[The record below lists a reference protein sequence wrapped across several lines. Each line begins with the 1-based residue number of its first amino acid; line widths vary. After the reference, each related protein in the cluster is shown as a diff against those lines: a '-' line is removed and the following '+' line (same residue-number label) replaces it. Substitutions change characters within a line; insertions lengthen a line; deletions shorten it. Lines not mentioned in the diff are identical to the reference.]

1 MNYELIVAMS
11 KNGVIGHNN
20 KLPWNIREDLENFSK
35 LTKGHIVIMGRKTF
49 ESLPNGPLKNRLNV
63 ILSRM
68 VYNNNNFTENVIFT
82 SMEYLNTIINLHQT
96 PNKKIFIIG
105 GSEIYKI
112 FIEYCDIIHI
122 TLIDE
127 IIEGDSFFPVDYKYI
142 KKYYRVKNESEIL
155 YSKNENIKY
164 QYITYN
170 RK

>member
-1 MNYELIVAMS
+1 MNYKLIVAMS

-20 KLPWNIREDLENFSK
+20 KLPWNIPEDLENFSK

-68 VYNNNNFTENVIFT
+68 IYNNNFTENVIFT

-105 GSEIYKI
+105 GSEIYKM
-112 FIEYCDIIHI
+112 FVENCDTIHM
-122 TLIDE
+122 TFIDE
-127 IIEGDSFFPVDYKYI
+127 IIEGDSYFPVDNKYLTQ
-142 KKYYRVKNESEIL
+142 YYRIVNKSEFL

-164 QYITYN
+164 QYLTYN

>member
-20 KLPWNIREDLENFSK
+20 KLPWNIPEDLANFSE

-49 ESLPNGPLKNRLNV
+49 ESLPNGPLKNRLNI
-63 ILSRM
+63 ILSRS
-68 VYNNNNFTENVIFT
+68 VYNNNFNENVIFIT
-82 SMEYLNTIINLHQT
+82 MEHLNTIINLHQT

-112 FIEYCDIIHI
+112 FIEYCDTIHM

-127 IIEGDSFFPVDYKYI
+127 MVEGDSYFPVDNKYL
-142 KKYYRVKNESEIL
+142 KQYYRIVNKSEIL
-155 YSKNENIKY
+155 YSKNKNIKY
-164 QYITYN
+164 QYLTYN